1 MENGGVL
8 VRLIV
13 LNVNTTTRREEEFP
27 MSPTGIARLLVVANA
42 VVLTIGSIDAGISGE
57 WDLFV
62 ILAIGLVLSLALL
75 FRLESRRPSIPIR
88 QDLVAWLRDRASLS
102 GEPLTTVTDR
112 AIATFADRYGVV
124 SDVEE
129 ARQ

>member
-1 MENGGVL
+1 
-8 VRLIV
+8 
-13 LNVNTTTRREEEFP
+13 
-27 MSPTGIARLLVVANA
+27 MSPTGIVKLLVAANL
-42 VVLTIGSIDAGISGE
+42 VVLTIGCVDAGLSGE

-62 ILAIGLVLSLALL
+62 LFAMSLILGVIL
-75 FRLESRRPSIPIR
+75 FMRLESSRPAIPVRR
-88 QDLVAWLRDRASLS
+88 DLVAWLRDRASVS

-112 AIATFADRYGVV
+112 AIATFADRYGAV

>member
-1 MENGGVL
+1 
-8 VRLIV
+8 
-13 LNVNTTTRREEEFP
+13 
-27 MSPTGIARLLVVANA
+27 MSPTGIVRVLVVANV
-42 VVLTIGSIDAGISGE
+42 VVLTIGSIDAGIGGQ

-62 ILAIGLVLSLALL
+62 LFAIGLALSLALL
-75 FRLESRRPSIPIR
+75 IRVESRRPSIPIR
-88 QDLVAWLRDRASLS
+88 RDLVVWLRDRASVS

-112 AIATFADRYGVV
+112 AIASFIEQYGVV